1 VFANRAL
8 AIRRYRAAAPG
19 EVSELGGVAMSA
31 GLATVQTGA
40 GRPSPRVYWLTEEFY
55 PPQVGGAE
63 LMAFYLSSGLADA
76 GFPVDVITRQP
87 DLPAATDEIVGRV
100 RVRRIPP
107 RGLLKGIGWRA
118 APGIVA
124 YWLRLARILFAERNR
139 YDLVVISGMKIIPIV
154 AVPLCALMGKR
165 CVVRVESSFEIR
177 EPVSAA
183 SLTGTG
189 GLLRRATANLLGRL
203 QRLMLRLSDRV
214 VVISEEI
221 LQLLRQG
228 KGKISLARI
237 PNAVDLERFRPV
249 SLSERDELRARLH
262 LPSDRTLI
270 VFAGRLSRAKGIE
283 MLVRALPDLLSRHPH
298 LYLVVVG
305 GGGGSFDDCEQDLR
319 DFVKQHRLEGAVHFA
334 GMSSKV
340 EEFLQAGDVFVFP
353 SDYEGFSLGLVEALG
368 SAIPCVVTAV
378 GAAPQLIKHGETGFL
393 FPPKDST
400 AMVAALEECLSR
412 RDDWSAIGGR
422 AREAVAPYDLRAVV
436 SAYVRLCNEV
446 ADARA
451 EPPGPP

>member
-1 VFANRAL
+1 
-8 AIRRYRAAAPG
+8 
-19 EVSELGGVAMSA
+19 MSA
-31 GLATVQTGA
+31 RIAPVD
-40 GRPSPRVYWLTEEFY
+40 RVPWRPRVYWLTEEFY
-55 PPQVGGAE
+55 PPQIGGAE
-63 LMAFYLSSGLADA
+63 LMAFYLSSGLANA

-118 APGIVA
+118 APGLLR
-124 YWLRLARILFAERNR
+124 YWLRLARILFAERDR
-139 YDLVVISGMKIIPIV
+139 YDLVLISGMKIIPLV

-183 SLTGTG
+183 SLTGAG
-189 GLLRRATANLLGRL
+189 GFLRRVTASVLGRL

-221 LQLLRQG
+221 LELLREG
-228 KGKISLARI
+228 KGEISLARI
-237 PNAVDLERFRPV
+237 PNAVDLERFKPA
-249 SLSERDELRARLH
+249 SSAERDELRARLN
-262 LPSDRTLI
+262 LPRDRTLI

-283 MLVRALPDLLSRHPH
+283 MLVHAWPDLLARHPD
-298 LYLVVVG
+298 LYLVIVG
-305 GGGGSFDDCEQDLR
+305 SGGGSFDDCEPDLR
-319 DFVKQHRLEGAVHFA
+319 DFVQRRGLDGSVHFA
-334 GMSSKV
+334 GVSSNV
-340 EEFLQAGDVFVFP
+340 EQFLQAGDVFVFP

-368 SAIPCVVTAV
+368 SAIPSVVTSV
-378 GAAPQLIKHGETGFL
+378 GAAPQLIEHGKTGFL
-393 FPPKDST
+393 FAPKDPG

-412 RDDWSAIGGR
+412 RGDWAEIGRR

-446 ADARA
+446 ADLRTAKPR
-451 EPPGPP
+451 